1 MSKNNFSS
9 FSIFL
14 LSFVALY
21 LLFTLAGFADDIN
34 VVFQDI
40 NTKTDSIM
48 NWVTDGLIY
57 FIALVA
63 FIAWCVAM
71 LFRKMT
77 YVEGITILI
86 IIILIGFAPTIVKF
100 LIQKN

>member
-1 MSKNNFSS
+1 MPKNH
-9 FSIFL
+9 FL
-14 LSFVALY
+14 SLGVFMFFLTSLC
-21 LLFTLAGFADDIN
+21 LLFAHTGYADDIN

-48 NWVTDGLIY
+48 SWVTNYLVY
-57 FIALVA
+57 FIALIA
-63 FIAWCVAM
+63 FIAWCIAM

-77 YVEGITILI
+77 YVEGIVILI

-100 LIQKN
+100 LMQKN

>member
-21 LLFTLAGFADDIN
+21 LLLTLAGFADDIN

-86 IIILIGFAPTIVKF
+86 IIILIGCAPTIVRF
-100 LIQKN
+100 LIQRN